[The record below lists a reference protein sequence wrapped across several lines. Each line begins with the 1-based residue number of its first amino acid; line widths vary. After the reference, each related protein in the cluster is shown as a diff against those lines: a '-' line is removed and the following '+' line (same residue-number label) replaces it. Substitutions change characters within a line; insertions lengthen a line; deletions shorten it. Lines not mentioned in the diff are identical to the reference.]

1 MVGKIT
7 IAVLILV
14 AVFGAVYLFSS
25 FAENPLNTAGVIN
38 NPGEVQINDVIEM
51 TSSGFTPSTLTISKG
66 DTVTWINK
74 DKEEH
79 WPASAIHPYHTVY
92 PGSDIK
98 KCGTAEESTI
108 FDACRGLAEGESYSF
123 TFNSVGTWGYHDH
136 LTGGLFGKIIV
147 E

>member
-38 NPGEVQINDVIEM
+38 NPENTGNVIEI

-74 DKEEH
+74 DTEEH
-79 WPASAIHPYHTVY
+79 WPASALHPTHTVY

-98 KCGTAEESTI
+98 KCGTAEQGNI
-108 FDACRGLAEGESYSF
+108 FDACDPGLAPGESFSF
-123 TFNSVGTWGYHDH
+123 TFNEVGTWSYHDH
-136 LTGGLFGKIIV
+136 LIGGLFGKIIV